1 MWGPLDKE
9 QAPTVTLQCPRLWC
23 LSICSL
29 DPWIQMSNC
38 TGPWLERYITQTKS
52 SKLLGVHR
60 KSVKALHILPRAYS
74 QENGALAQS
83 SQQRSLSLHGCIG
96 SPTVAVQVQMPLSL
110 VAPERGCPIRPA
122 WSQILKVKT
131 PLPSK
136 SWFVRVSKRQ
146 DIRKSKSGFHIFWL
160 ARVPTHKLL

>member
-9 QAPTVTLQCPRLWC
+9 QAPTVTLQCPKLWW

-29 DPWIQMSNC
+29 DPDEQLHRPLTTEVHYTNQVIKALGCPQKSCESPAYSSESIQSGKWGSFTIQSTEKSLSSWI
-38 TGPWLERYITQTKS
+38 Y
-52 SKLLGVHR
+52 R
-60 KSVKALHILPRAYS
+60 KSHSCSASTDATVSGGPR
-74 QENGALAQS
+74 EG
-83 SQQRSLSLHGCIG
+83 G
-96 SPTVAVQVQMPLSL
+96 
-110 VAPERGCPIRPA
+110 PIRPA

-146 DIRKSKSGFHIFWL
+146 DISKSKSGFYIFWL
-160 ARVPTHKLL
+160 ARVPAHKLL